1 MCLQVLTL
9 LSDQE
14 FGGHKTS
21 SQILLNPF
29 RTETK
34 MLRFKK
40 IKIKMCA
47 HIYHLAKR
55 FIKLV
60 DNFFLNL
67 NIIM

>member
-40 IKIKMCA
+40 KKKKNVCS
-47 HIYHLAKR
+47 YLSFSKKVYKTGR
-55 FIKLV
+55 
-60 DNFFLNL
+60 
-67 NIIM
+67 